1 MLRQFAT
8 CATKIVSS
16 LCRRFY
22 KMLTR
27 SCNIY
32 LLLIFVTSQ
41 RTLRKTLGRFK
52 SIGLSTLSN
61 LDTLDYSHVK
71 DFESTTE
78 HLEKLIR
85 FSNNLVITL
94 SILITKPYQDISKL
108 IPYVYQEVLV
118 LLHTHVRRF
127 SKIAKIPRYILYVL
141 LSYSEKLFE
150 QTEIQMVF

>member
-1 MLRQFAT
+1 
-8 CATKIVSS
+8 
-16 LCRRFY
+16 
-22 KMLTR
+22 MLTR

-41 RTLRKTLGRFK
+41 RTLRKTLGRFI

-61 LDTLDYSHVK
+61 SDTLDYSHVK
-71 DFESTTE
+71 DFESTFE
-78 HLEKLIR
+78 NLEKLIR

-127 SKIAKIPRYILYVL
+127 SKIAKIPKIYLIRFVILFWEGFWANWNTNGFLKNVCL
-141 LSYSEKLFE
+141 IIDWHFTIK
-150 QTEIQMVF
+150 T